1 MNGRNYRSLLLYQ
14 VDRHLR
20 RAAVP
25 LNVRQDMWF
34 QHDGAPP
41 HNALRVRN
49 LLDRR
54 YPGRWI
60 GRGGP
65 VAWPPRSP
73 DLNPL
78 DFFLWGHL
86 KGKVY
91 NGVDINSPEELQR
104 RIAAALRT
112 VTPDMVERAVSSLI
126 RRAQL
131 CIQMEGGHFQQLLH

>member
-1 MNGRNYRSLLLYQ
+1 
-14 VDRHLR
+14 
-20 RAAVP
+20 
-25 LNVRQDMWF
+25 MWF

-41 HNALRVRN
+41 HNALAVRR

-78 DFFLWGHL
+78 DYFLWGHL

-91 NGVDINSPEELQR
+91 TAEEINTQEELQA
-104 RIAAALRT
+104 RIAAAIRT
-112 VTPDMVERAVSSLI
+112 IIPDMVERAVANLV
-126 RRAQL
+126 RRAQC
-131 CIQMEGGHFQQLLH
+131 CIEVGGGHFQQLLH